1 MTTVNVHTAKTNLS
15 ALLHSVEERHERI
28 VISRYGKAVAELV
41 LVSAISAWEIGLKQ
55 AKGKLSLPLPR
66 RERGGGVLKSEQP
79 PNNQP
84 NTRHAKPDTPNPPR
98 ATRHAKRQVSQAQ
111 FRTRRCGGCGGRG

>member
-55 AKGKLSLPLPR
+55 AKGKLSLPLPPDAWFR
-66 RERGGGVLKSEQP
+66 RALEGLTIMGMTIGRAKTTPVCLSGG
-79 PNNQP
+79 
-84 NTRHAKPDTPNPPR
+84 
-98 ATRHAKRQVSQAQ
+98 
-111 FRTRRCGGCGGRG
+111 